1 MWWPGLCQALEE
13 RKCPSILSASSALGT
28 VLGPR
33 ERTLRT
39 DLHGVERLLYYL
51 LYSHGGYCRLIFYVT
66 EEGTDAS
73 RGYEKTGFLR
83 IEDTASIHRKRCIS
97 ALPLGGQIQ

>member
-1 MWWPGLCQALEE
+1 MRWPGLCQALEE
-13 RKCPSILSASSALGT
+13 RKCPSVLSASNALGT

-51 LYSHGGYCRLIFYVT
+51 LYSHGGYCWFIVYVT
-66 EEGTDAS
+66 EEETEAS
-73 RGYEKTGFLR
+73 RG
-83 IEDTASIHRKRCIS
+83 
-97 ALPLGGQIQ
+97 